1 MTCQSFQTSCN
12 LKHFRIIQLLGF
24 STLNRVRSDHESDIM
39 SYNHVSNHQVYSEE
53 EGNPTLHF
61 PKIPSFRVGPS
72 GGRRPASGGLN
83 SGGRRWNSVS
93 WTLGRSASA
102 APSVS
107 TRVRGLVVEKC
118 VAADGRSARSS
129 TVRRPRQGQVR
140 GPKAPR
146 TTTSA
151 TDRAIQLLPI
161 RKGYTT
167 RLHAPSI

>member
-1 MTCQSFQTSCN
+1 M
-12 LKHFRIIQLLGF
+12 LGF